1 MIVRDDSFG
10 TATDYDIRQTC
21 GDLITKKV
29 NETKLTES
37 VGPGRARARL
47 ARDRRARMVSYIVM
61 SIELV

>member
-1 MIVRDDSFG
+1 M
-10 TATDYDIRQTC
+10 
-21 GDLITKKV
+21 ITKKV